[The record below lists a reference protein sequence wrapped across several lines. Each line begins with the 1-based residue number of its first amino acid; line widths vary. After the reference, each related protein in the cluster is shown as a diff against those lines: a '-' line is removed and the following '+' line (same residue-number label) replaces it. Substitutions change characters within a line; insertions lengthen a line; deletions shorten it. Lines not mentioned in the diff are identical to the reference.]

1 MTMDQRRSEPT
12 VEQYYEAFKRSY
24 SRLKDALPINTLLP
38 YFFEVGAVPGDLKAK
53 LNSIPIRSDKVICL
67 LDEMELGL
75 KVGITD
81 QFESF
86 VSVMEKFGGEN
97 NNIVVK
103 RLAADIRLILSK
115 PTVKPSSVQHS
126 STDKL
131 LGRCVLILFVS
142 TLLFLVVYKMISKG
156 LSIQCNHISLSI
168 DKTHLKGI
176 GNVHS
181 NCWSILVLATC
192 FVTYC
197 VHLSP

>member
-103 RLAADIRLILSK
+103 RLAADIRLMLSK

-131 LGRCVLILFVS
+131 PGRCVLILFVS
-142 TLLFLVVYKMISKG
+142 TLLFLVVYKMICKG
-156 LSIQCNHISLSI
+156 
-168 DKTHLKGI
+168 
-176 GNVHS
+176 
-181 NCWSILVLATC
+181 
-192 FVTYC
+192 
-197 VHLSP
+197 

>member
-1 MTMDQRRSEPT
+1 MTMAERGTEPA
-12 VEQYYEAFKRSY
+12 EQYYEAFKRSY
-24 SRLKDALPINTLLP
+24 SKLKDALPINTLLP
-38 YFFEVGAVPGDLKAK
+38 YFFEAGAVPGDLKEK

-103 RLAADIRLILSK
+103 RLAEYIRLILSK
-115 PTVKPSSVQHS
+115 PAVKHSSSVQHS

-131 LGRCVLILFVS
+131 PGRCVLFVS
-142 TLLFLVVYKMISKG
+142 ALAS
-156 LSIQCNHISLSI
+156 SSL
-168 DKTHLKGI
+168 
-176 GNVHS
+176 
-181 NCWSILVLATC
+181 
-192 FVTYC
+192 
-197 VHLSP
+197 